1 MTHSSPINEKQD
13 PIEVIDRSPSFKG
26 ESRKEQQE
34 EKIQQERFAILVI
47 DMQNDFLKGNLKCE
61 RATQIIPN
69 IRILID
75 TARRKQIPIFYC
87 TDEHLPIDTYE
98 MKLWG
103 PHAMKNTEGAKVI
116 DELKPLGTDYVIPKR
131 TYSAFDGTGLD
142 RALRGVY
149 GGKGVDTLVIT
160 GLHTNI
166 CARHTSYDAFVKGY
180 NIIVAE
186 DGVEAFTEEEH
197 IAGLDYMKR
206 IYGAKV
212 KNMRDIIQSL

>member
-13 PIEVIDRSPSFKG
+13 PIEVIDCSPSFKG

-98 MKLWG
+98 MKVMG
-103 PHAMKNTEGAKVI
+103 P
-116 DELKPLGTDYVIPKR
+116 
-131 TYSAFDGTGLD
+131 S
-142 RALRGVY
+142 
-149 GGKGVDTLVIT
+149 
-160 GLHTNI
+160 
-166 CARHTSYDAFVKGY
+166 RHEKY
-180 NIIVAE
+180 
-186 DGVEAFTEEEH
+186 
-197 IAGLDYMKR
+197 
-206 IYGAKV
+206 
-212 KNMRDIIQSL
+212 